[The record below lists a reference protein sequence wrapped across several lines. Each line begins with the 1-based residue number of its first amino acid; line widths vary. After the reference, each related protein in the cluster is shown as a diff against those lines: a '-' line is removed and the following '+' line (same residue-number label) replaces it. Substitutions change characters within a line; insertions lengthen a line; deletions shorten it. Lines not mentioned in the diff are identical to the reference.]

1 MKRLLSVAAILGL
14 VLALTGTAGAADEK
28 KKKKQEK
35 GNAPEATALF
45 TKLDTNGD
53 GKLSK
58 DEFNAFKGV
67 GKKADAG
74 KEPKGFASTR
84 DDWFAKLDANKDQS
98 LSKDEFG
105 KLKQVMTDNP
115 AKKKKADK

>member
-1 MKRLLSVAAILGL
+1 MQRLLSVAAVVGL
-14 VLALTGTAGAADEK
+14 VLAFASTAGAADEK
-28 KKKKQEK
+28 KKKKEK
-35 GNAPEATALF
+35 GKAPEATALF

-84 DDWFAKLDANKDQS
+84 DDWFAKLDTNKDGS
-98 LSKDEFG
+98 ISKEEFG